1 MKITTVSCGRWI
13 LTTAVHELGTTY
25 ALTELDLGQEEIGPM
40 SREATEPAEAV
51 AELLRKIG
59 SVV

>member
-1 MKITTVSCGRWI
+1 MNITTVSCGRWI

-25 ALTELDLGQEEIGPM
+25 ALTELDVGPEEIGPV
-40 SREATEPAEAV
+40 SPEATEAAAAV